1 MGTKKPQPGYYSGTK
16 KSASTSTSANSILL
30 WILLGITS
38 LFLFWAPFQKALFNG
53 NFSSFE
59 GPIFSSLVWT
69 CIIFFL
75 LSVFLFYHWKLQTQ
89 ADLLTI
95 AVWLIPISYL
105 ISTFSAASSTLAF
118 NLFYIQIIYVA
129 FFLLAYYISNAKFG
143 LTFLKYLL
151 IASAYVIVAFG
162 LLNWLGQ
169 KEGVFRLVKWFAAD
183 MGLLKYYEHAV
194 MEDSNGP
201 RLTSVFQYANTY
213 AGYLIAILLCA
224 VHMLM
229 TSKRWYTIALHAL
242 FVVPIII
249 SFFVTLSRGALVVLP
264 VIVLLVLPFLKL
276 YKQVTYLLHLLISFV
291 LSFIILNQVTT
302 VGVQLFK
309 TYDSQTA
316 LSAWTSLILCSLGYT
331 VLAVLIQLFVE
342 PWLQRKLD
350 KLQSKRFSHI
360 GLPLIVVVAGTIGA
374 MLLLNDTGVTKMLPE
389 NIRTR
394 IENINFQQHSVL
406 ERGTFYKD
414 AIKVFEDYPVF
425 GAGGGAWSSLYEKY
439 QNNPYTSRQAHN
451 FYLQYLVETGI
462 VGGIIFILILLSIFY
477 IYIRNYLRQN
487 EEEREHR
494 FIFYIIAIGL
504 LVHSAL
510 DFDLSFVYLGLLLF
524 LCMGAMVSSD
534 TSEVKAAWLQTLGTK
549 KWAFPS
555 ILVVLSFILFF
566 NAVQLVSAN
575 RNYTTTKNLL
585 ASGNT
590 DFNQLIAPLNLA
602 LEQRPTQ
609 PEYVLQKVAI
619 LFQVYSQSKDENY
632 YKEAVSLIDQAR
644 KKEPFDYFL
653 IERKIQSYL
662 LKDNQ
667 QEALNLASEQI
678 DNFPWKVALYEK
690 AIDLATRLG
699 AQAFEKRDQQSQ
711 EQYWSKAIELYHRFE
726 SQKQALAS
734 LPKEQL
740 QGNEFSLTPQMGF
753 SLGQIYYLQK
763 KYPESENMLRIGVGD
778 NLADAFTRQNTRW
791 YLAALQK
798 QGKNDQAVYDKLVAA
813 DPNEKNEVQFLVN
826 LK

>member
-1 MGTKKPQPGYYSGTK
+1 MGTRKPQPGYYSGTK
-16 KSASTSTSANSILL
+16 KTSSTFTNANSILL

-38 LFLFWAPFQKALFNG
+38 LFLFWAPFQKGLFNG
-53 NFSSFE
+53 SFSSFE

-118 NLFYIQIIYVA
+118 NMFYIQFIYVA
-129 FFLLAYYISNAKFG
+129 FFLLAYYISSAKFG
-143 LTFLKYLL
+143 LSFLKYLL
-151 IASAYVIVAFG
+151 IASAYVIVVFG

-169 KEGVFRLVKWFAAD
+169 REGVFRLVKWFAAD
-183 MGLLKYYEHAV
+183 MGSLNYYEHAV

-229 TSKRWYTIALHAL
+229 TSKRWYTVALHAL

-249 SFFVTLSRGALVVLP
+249 SFFVTLSRGAIVILP

-276 YKQVTYLLHLLISFV
+276 YKQVTFLLHLLFSFI

-302 VGVQLFK
+302 AGVQLFK
-309 TYDSQTA
+309 TYDSQMA
-316 LSAWTSLILCSLGYT
+316 LGAWTSLILCSIGYT
-331 VLAVLIQLFVE
+331 VIAVLIQLFVE
-342 PWLQRKLD
+342 PWLKFKLE
-350 KLQSKRFSHI
+350 KLQNKRFSHI
-360 GLPLIVVVAGTIGA
+360 GLPLIVVIAGTIGA
-374 MLLLNDTGVTKMLPE
+374 VLLLNDTGVTKVLPE

-414 AIKVFEDYPVF
+414 ALKVFEDYPVF
-425 GAGGGAWSSLYEKY
+425 GAGGGAWGALYEKY

-462 VGGIIFILILLSIFY
+462 VGGIIFALILLSIFY
-477 IYIRNYLRQN
+477 IYIRNYLRQD
-487 EEEREHR
+487 EAEREKR

-504 LVHSAL
+504 LVHSGL
-510 DFDLSFVYLGLLLF
+510 DFDLSYVYVGLLLF
-524 LCMGAMVSSD
+524 LCMGAMISSD
-534 TSEVKAAWLQTLGTK
+534 TSEVKAAWLQALGAK

-555 ILVVLSFILFF
+555 VLVVLSFILLF

-575 RNYTTTKNLL
+575 RSFAATKDLI

-590 DFNQLIAPLNLA
+590 DFNQLITPLNQA
-602 LEQRPTQ
+602 LTLRPTQ

-619 LFQVYSQSKDENY
+619 LFQVYTQTKNESY
-632 YKEAVSLIDQAR
+632 YNEAVALLDQAR
-644 KKEPFDYFL
+644 AKEPFDYFL
-653 IERKIQSYL
+653 TERKIQSYT
-662 LKDNQ
+662 LKGND
-667 QEALNLASEQI
+667 QEALKLATEQLN
-678 DNFPWKVALYEK
+678 NFPWKVALYEK
-690 AIDLATRLG
+690 AIDLANQLG
-699 AQAFEKRDQQSQ
+699 IQAYQKKDQATQ
-711 EQYWSKAIELYHRFE
+711 EQYWSQAIELYNRFE
-726 SQKQALAS
+726 KQKQSLAS

-740 QGNEFSLTPQMGF
+740 QGNPFDMTPVM
-753 SLGQIYYLQK
+753 SYSIGQIYYLQG
-763 KYPESENMLRIGVGD
+763 KYPEAESIFRNGVTD
-778 NLADAFTRQNTRW
+778 NFADAVTRQITRW
-791 YLAALQK
+791 YLASVQK
-798 QGKNDQAVYDKLVAA
+798 QGKNDQAVYDKLIAA
-813 DPNEKNEVQFLVN
+813 DPKEQTEIQNLLN